1 MYYIDPKNKYILCHE
16 ESNQQDALHHRVKVY
31 SPVYF
36 YPLQRATSVY
46 GLRATRVYADLWAS
60 GPGHLLSRFVGKA
73 TAAIWGNG
81 PHGHGAAP
89 HAPPTRSIIG

>member
-16 ESNQQDALHHRVKVY
+16 ESIQQDALHHRVKVY

-46 GLRATRVYADLWAS
+46 GLRATRVYADL
-60 GPGHLLSRFVGKA
+60 
-73 TAAIWGNG
+73 
-81 PHGHGAAP
+81 
-89 HAPPTRSIIG
+89 